1 MKPEFRTGEKGFT
14 LIELLIVIAIIGI
27 IAAMLIPNLLDAM
40 EKAKQK
46 RTMAAIK
53 VVGGAM
59 FSWMTDEVSAAAAGQ
74 EVTTIDLASY
84 GSTVTPDT
92 LVDVLSPTYIQN
104 LPERDGWKNPLSF
117 YLRLDDPSAR
127 QVMAI
132 ASPGRDGTYEG
143 GPYVAGGF
151 DPTDYVRDIVW
162 ADGFFV
168 RWPQTQQ

>member
-1 MKPEFRTGEKGFT
+1 MTPGFRPRQKGFT

-27 IAAMLIPNLLDAM
+27 IASMLVPNLLDAM
-40 EKAKQK
+40 HKAKQK
-46 RTMAAIK
+46 RTMANIK

-59 FSWMTDEVSAAAAGQ
+59 FSWLTDESAAAAAGQ
-74 EVTTIDLASY
+74 EVTTIDLGDY
-84 GSTVTPDT
+84 GSTVTPDE
-92 LVDVLSPTYIQN
+92 LLKVLSPTYLQ
-104 LPERDGWKNPLSF
+104 LVPERDGWQNPMR
-117 YLRLDDPSAR
+117 YHLRLEDPSAR

-132 ASPGRDGTYEG
+132 ASPGRNGEFEA

-151 DPTDYVRDIVW
+151 DPTDYERDIVW

>member
-1 MKPEFRTGEKGFT
+1 MKPGLRTRQKGFT

-27 IAAMLIPNLLDAM
+27 IASMLIPNLLDAM
-40 EKAKQK
+40 HKAKQK

-59 FSWMTDEVSAAAAGQ
+59 FSWLTDESAAAAAGQ
-74 EVTTIDLASY
+74 EVTTINLSDY
-84 GSTVTPDT
+84 GSTISPDE
-92 LVDVLSPTYIQN
+92 LVKVLSPTYLQ
-104 LPERDGWKNPLSF
+104 LVPERDGWQNEMQY

-132 ASPGRDGTYEG
+132 ASPGRDAQYEA

-151 DPTDYVRDIVW
+151 DPTDYERDIVW

-168 RWPQTQQ
+168 RWPQPQQ